1 MKITLNGKDTEL
13 EKNITVSELL
23 QNLKIH
29 SKVVVVEINGN
40 IVEKDNFDNTFIKEN
55 DKVEVVRFVGGG

>member
-1 MKITLNGKDTEL
+1 MKITLNGKITEL

-29 SKVVVVEINGN
+29 SKLVVVEINGD
-40 IVEKDNFDNTFIKEN
+40 IIQKDYFDNTFIKEN

>member
-1 MKITLNGKDTEL
+1 MKIILNGKDAEL
-13 EKNITVSELL
+13 EKNITVTELL

>member
-1 MKITLNGKDTEL
+1 MKIILNGKDTEL
-13 EKNITVSELL
+13 EKNITVTELL

>member
-1 MKITLNGKDTEL
+1 MKIMLNGKDMEVS
-13 EKNITVSELL
+13 KSINISELL

-29 SKVVVVEINGN
+29 SNMVVVEINGN
-40 IVEKDNFDNTFIKEN
+40 IIEKDNFDNTFIKEN

>member
-1 MKITLNGKDTEL
+1 
-13 EKNITVSELL
+13 
-23 QNLKIH
+23 
-29 SKVVVVEINGN
+29 VVVVEINGN

>member
-1 MKITLNGKDTEL
+1 MKIILNGKDTEL
-13 EKNITVSELL
+13 EKNITITELL